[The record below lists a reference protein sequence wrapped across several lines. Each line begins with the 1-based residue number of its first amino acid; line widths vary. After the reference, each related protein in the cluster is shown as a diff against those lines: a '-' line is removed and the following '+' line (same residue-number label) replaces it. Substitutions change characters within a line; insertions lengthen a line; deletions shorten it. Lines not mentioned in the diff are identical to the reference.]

1 MDLAKQRR
9 YWREEMKAAERKMYQ
24 YPAGS
29 DEREVYLAKYK
40 EAADQYFK
48 IAEEV
53 IDGRAKIHSD
63 Q

>member
-1 MDLAKQRR
+1 MA
-9 YWREEMKAAERKMYQ
+9 AAERKMYQ

-29 DEREVYLAKYK
+29 DEREIYLAKYK

-53 IDGRAKIHSD
+53 VSNGRNVNP
-63 Q
+63 